1 MNTEEFLAD
10 IQRRLELT
18 GAEAG
23 RNKFTKADVQNLMNI
38 IGGSD
43 RMTKRELIRRLR
55 MVERQRDLLLEFR
68 ELSVNL
74 AKMTEEG

>member
-23 RNKFTKADVQNLMNI
+23 RNKFMKADVQNLMKI
-38 IGGSD
+38 IGDGE
-43 RMTKRELIRRLR
+43 RMSKEGLLRRLR